1 MAAGRLVRRSS
12 GLIRIF
18 DVFDNSQR
26 PKQDAAIEPRTP
38 IFNEPDIF
46 TASCHSCVA
55 YAMTEPSS
63 NALLV
68 RNLTIIYGCPWK
80 PRRRWQNITGLGL
93 SIPIAISAS
102 RNRGL
107 DIYKAISETKTLI
120 VLFKARPIVPAGM
133 TSAGE
138 ASR

>member
-1 MAAGRLVRRSS
+1 MRRSS

-18 DVFDNSQR
+18 DVFDNPQR
-26 PKQDAAIEPRTP
+26 PKQDAEIEPQAP

-46 TASCHSCVA
+46 TASCYSCVA
-55 YAMTEPSS
+55 YAMTKPYS

-68 RNLTIIYGCPWK
+68 RILTIIYGCPWK
-80 PRRRWQNITGLGL
+80 PRRRWRNITGLGL

-102 RNRGL
+102 RNRGF
-107 DIYKAISETKTLI
+107 DIYKAKSKTKTLI
-120 VLFKARPIVPAGM
+120 VLFKLRPIVPAGM